1 MEQNKEQKWYPVEYS
16 GFWEIQ
22 STDKYDAGTT
32 NVLDAEVVGEEQA
45 RENAKLCAS
54 APQMKE
60 LLEDMY
66 LWMSEYIK
74 TSGQHNRN
82 GINYLINEYEK
93 LKKQVYE

>member
-1 MEQNKEQKWYPVEYS
+1 MEQNKEQKWIVHKY
-16 GFWEIQ
+16 GQDTRCI
-22 STDKYDAGTT
+22 TDTDG
-32 NVLDAEVVGEEQA
+32 NDILSWMDVGEEQA
-45 RENAKLCAS
+45 ERNARLCAS

-60 LLEDMY
+60 LLNDMY

-93 LKKQVYE
+93 LCKKEQ